1 MQMKSSVVSCLCV
14 LLLYGACSPAPSN
27 QQPTGA
33 RVPASAAVCGGGVQ
47 LASFDVEPSLGV
59 IGEAANVMVQAGD
72 YAYIVESLDNTIS
85 RLNLRTGALDA
96 GFIDVG
102 NDRGP
107 YDMFADPETMRGWV
121 ANYQSSSVSIV
132 DLRTGAVIEELT
144 GDAFDGPNGVTAT
157 ETHAYI
163 GNTQPLPGGGYG
175 PGSVTVIERATRDI
189 LGQLPTAAPNPQF
202 LGVIE
207 RDGVEQVVVVNSGK
221 IAREGGIFTQVS
233 DAAVERWVPGEDPLA
248 PTKQTW
254 ILPRPA
260 PGSRVGAPGRPLA
273 NSDGSKLYMTSATA
287 PVVFSIDLDAG
298 EWARGADDPIEL
310 YESDADTLHNGF
322 MGDDG
327 LLWIVSFNDDA
338 LYVVDTACDE
348 VLLGGVDLGVIPG
361 ELEGPIGL
369 VVASREPLSAY
380 YMTSISKRLGKI
392 EEHSP

>member
-1 MQMKSSVVSCLCV
+1 MRLNSLIMSCLGV
-14 LLLYGACSPAPSN
+14 VFLGACSPAPSN
-27 QQPTGA
+27 NQRDGGSI
-33 RVPASAAVCGGGVQ
+33 PASAAVCADGVE
-47 LASFDVEPSLGV
+47 LASFDVEPALDV
-59 IGEAANVMVQAGD
+59 VGEAANVMVQAGD

-85 RLNLRTGALDA
+85 RLNLQTGALEP

-132 DLRTGAVIEELT
+132 DLQTGAVIEELT

-157 ETHAYI
+157 RTHVYI

-175 PGSVTVIERATRDI
+175 PGSITVIDRATRGV

-207 RDGVEQVVVVNSGK
+207 RGGAEQVVVVNSGK

-233 DAAVERWVPGEDPLA
+233 DAAVELWVPGEDPLA
-248 PTKQTW
+248 PTRRTW
-254 ILPRPA
+254 ILPQPA

-273 NSDGSKLYMTSATA
+273 SPDGSKVYMTSATA
-287 PVVFSIDLDAG
+287 PVVFSVDLDAG

-327 LLWIVSFNDDA
+327 LLWVVSFNDDS

-361 ELEGPIGL
+361 ELEGPIGF